1 MINLTHEEILSLR
14 AQHKKEHDRRICD
27 RIKAVIL
34 SNQGWS
40 NEKIAEALLLHVDTI
55 SDHLKEFEELKKL
68 STNNGGSS
76 SQLNAAHTLELI
88 NHIESYTYVKV
99 KDLAAYIKTTYQISF
114 SVPGLTKWLH
124 RNNFSYKQPKGVPA
138 KADPE
143 KQQEFIKKYE
153 DLMAKTLEDEPV
165 VFGDVVHPTMATK
178 ISCGWIRTGQAKLIK
193 TTASRTRMNI
203 FGSLNLEDMKLVS
216 TIHETIDSTA
226 MEAHFEQLSKQYP
239 EAKTIHLILD
249 QGPYNTSKET
259 KKSAEKYRITLH
271 YLPPY
276 SPNLNP
282 IERVWKIMNEH
293 VRNNIFFKKSKDF
306 FDAIHGFFKIT
317 WPAHCHE
324 FVDRVN
330 DNFETISFSNPLTLF
345 KSAPSG

>member
-165 VFGDVVHPTMATK
+165 VFGDGVHPTMATK

-282 IERVWKIMNEH
+282 IERLWKIMNEH
-293 VRNNIFFKKSKDF
+293 TRNNHFFESAKEFRK
-306 FDAIHGFFKIT
+306 AILEFLNIT
-317 WPAHCHE
+317 WPKISQSM
-324 FVDRVN
+324 VDRVN
-330 DNFETISFSNPLTLF
+330 DTFSIVKPV
-345 KSAPSG
+345 SSS